1 MKKYFLLL
9 GLIAITAT
17 GCGNTNKVT
26 NNNIDTSK
34 VQEQVTVDKSSD
46 EYKEHVFFLQKA
58 IAAYAKSIKYSEEN
72 CELTSEGVASCF
84 AKHMSGSSR
93 NGNVIN
99 ESHGGVW
106 QFIVNGNCS
115 SVGECKIVVDNQYE
129 VDLLQDEDGYLTTEN
144 PSSPY

>member
-26 NNNIDTSK
+26 NNNIETNTVK
-34 VQEQVTVDKSSD
+34 EHVTVDKNSD

-58 IAAYAKSIKYSEEN
+58 VSAFAKSIKYSREN
-72 CELTSEGVASCF
+72 CKLTPDGVAACF
-84 AKHMSGSSR
+84 AKRMSGSSR
-93 NGNVIN
+93 NGNIVN
-99 ESHGGVW
+99 DSHGGAW
-106 QFIVNGNCS
+106 QFIVNGNCTNL
-115 SVGECKIVVDNQYE
+115 GECKIIVDNIYE
-129 VDLLQDEDGYLTTEN
+129 VDLIQDEDGYLTTEN